1 MERKLTIFYTSD
13 SHGYFAPVDYARDC
27 RADTGLANCMANFTD
42 DGNTL
47 IIDGGDTLQGS
58 PFTYW
63 LYSRSEERSRIPA
76 ELLNLGGYQFITL
89 GNHDF
94 NYGVEELE
102 RYLDAL
108 RARCLCANVEG
119 LRGVE
124 KTAVVALRNGLRVGL
139 AGVTS
144 HFIPQWEKAENIA
157 GLTIT
162 DAFEAAAAALREL
175 RAQKTDLNICI
186 YHGGF
191 ENDVNTGAPISS
203 SGENQGWRIC
213 RELDFDVLLTGHQHM
228 PLADRCFFGTYTCQ
242 TPDRA
247 KSYVRMDVTA
257 DDAGTVRAVSQL
269 CPAGSRTLAAAETLL
284 APLERETAAF
294 LDTALGHL
302 DTPLLPDD
310 PLTMAAKGSL
320 IANFFNQVQLEVSG
334 ADLSCTCLGN
344 EVKGLD
350 KNVTVRDIVATY
362 LFPNTLKTLKVNR
375 AVLKT
380 ALERSAAYFALD
392 DTGALTISE
401 SFLKPL
407 PQHYNFDFISGLEVV
422 IDVRRPV
429 GERVVS
435 MRFRG
440 EELEEDRSLSL
451 CLNNYRA
458 SGAGGYE
465 VYTACEIIRD
475 QPEEISEQIIRY
487 VDRHRDIRVDK
498 TQWLKVQY

>member
-1 MERKLTIFYTSD
+1 MT
-13 SHGYFAPVDYARDC
+13 
-27 RADTGLANCMANFTD
+27 
-42 DGNTL
+42 
-47 IIDGGDTLQGS
+47 
-58 PFTYW
+58 
-63 LYSRSEERSRIPA
+63 
-76 ELLNLGGYQFITL
+76 
-89 GNHDF
+89 
-94 NYGVEELE
+94 
-102 RYLDAL
+102 
-108 RARCLCANVEG
+108 
-119 LRGVE
+119 
-124 KTAVVALRNGLRVGL
+124 
-139 AGVTS
+139 
-144 HFIPQWEKAENIA
+144 
-157 GLTIT
+157 
-162 DAFEAAAAALREL
+162 
-175 RAQKTDLNICI
+175 
-186 YHGGF
+186 
-191 ENDVNTGAPISS
+191 
-203 SGENQGWRIC
+203 
-213 RELDFDVLLTGHQHM
+213 
-228 PLADRCFFGTYTCQ
+228 
-242 TPDRA
+242 
-247 KSYVRMDVTA
+247 
-257 DDAGTVRAVSQL
+257 
-269 CPAGSRTLAAAETLL
+269 AGSRTLAAAEALL
-284 APLERETAAF
+284 GPLERETAAF

-302 DTPLLPDD
+302 DTALLPDD

-350 KNVTVRDIVATY
+350 ENVTVRDIVATY